1 MKRLLWFLG
10 GVALGA
16 GLALLIGWQL
26 WPLTPANATP
36 VALRRDYKD
45 DYIRLVAV
53 AYQADGDLDK
63 ADARLVALQTDDPYE
78 PLVELAVTWIKQDKP
93 DWLVRPLAQLAR
105 DLDVDTSV
113 MQPYLDRGAP

>member
-10 GVALGA
+10 GVALGV
-16 GLALLIGWQL
+16 GLALLIGWEL

-53 AYQADGDLDK
+53 AYQADGDLRK
-63 ADARLVALQTDDPYE
+63 AGERLAALQTDNPYE
-78 PLVELAVTWIKQDKP
+78 PLVELAVYWIKQDKP
-93 DWLVRPLAQLAR
+93 DWLVLPLVYLAQ
-105 DLDVDTSV
+105 DLGVSV
-113 MQPYLDRGAP
+113 PEMQPYLQRGTP